1 MVLLLIKP
9 KKAAAVVQLCN
20 FVEAEIINVFREI
33 CKKSDEADETK
44 SSDLMTQDKV
54 FSYLQRR
61 LEALEIENGL
71 KSNYDTEMTSNL
83 RREFAAVEAKRFIK
97 FFEEQGSGGL
107 LLTEVKFYS
116 MIKKSASSL
125 DFKRTWPLTLS
136 MLLVGSSVGV
146 VAPAMPFVRNNLGLT
161 AAEYGMVVSAF
172 ALAKMSG
179 NIPSAVLVER
189 HGRKVR

>member
-1 MVLLLIKP
+1 MPPRTGLARVKTVVVASDTAL
-9 KKAAAVVQLCN
+9 AVQ
-20 FVEAEIINVFREI
+20 IIGE
-33 CKKSDEADETK
+33 E
-44 SSDLMTQDKV
+44 SS
-54 FSYLQRR
+54 RG
-61 LEALEIENGL
+61 N
-71 KSNYDTEMTSNL
+71 
-83 RREFAAVEAKRFIK
+83 
-97 FFEEQGSGGL
+97 
-107 LLTEVKFYS
+107 S